1 MHVDMLCGVASWLS
15 IPHSVEKK
23 APRPE
28 YSAILLGLFNNR
40 VLDNTARLLTCNAI
54 IKTLNHKPPVDTL
67 SLSYPRNEQNIP
79 HRPLG

>member
-40 VLDNTARLLTCNAI
+40 VLDNTARAPSYMQCNN
-54 IKTLNHKPPVDTL
+54 KDT
-67 SLSYPRNEQNIP
+67 
-79 HRPLG
+79 